1 MKAVKCFLVL
11 MFSGTFMSVS
21 AQISKD
27 AYKQRSEMMG
37 LNKKFQS
44 EKVSKASRR
53 QAKEMKKE
61 GWKVA
66 PGALSLE
73 QQIERSALYQNSFE
87 DDMVTP
93 KFVWGDAT
101 STAENYDAGKMQA
114 LEQARMNLVGSI
126 ETDIT
131 QIVEDNQSNK
141 QMGAGDAASVIKT
154 LKASKSFVTKRLGQ
168 TIPVME
174 VYRELKNGNVQVR
187 VQTFYSMDK
196 AREVAK
202 QVIREEL
209 EKEGKELQGTLD
221 ELLGW

>member
-1 MKAVKCFLVL
+1 MKAAKCLLFLML
-11 MFSGTFMSVS
+11 IGTVTTAS

-27 AYKQRSEMMG
+27 AYKKRSEMMG
-37 LNKKFQS
+37 LNKKLQS
-44 EKVSKASRR
+44 EKVSKAARK

-114 LEQARMNLVGSI
+114 LELARTNLVGSI

-131 QIVEDNQSNK
+131 QIVENNQSNK

-154 LKASKSFVTKRLGQ
+154 LQASKSFVTKKLGQ

-196 AREVAK
+196 AREVTK

-209 EKEGKELQGTLD
+209 EKQGGDLQNKLD
-221 ELLGW
+221 EILGW

>member
-1 MKAVKCFLVL
+1 MKAVKCLLVL
-11 MFSGTFMSVS
+11 MFTGTFMSVS
-21 AQISKD
+21 AQISKE

-101 STAENYDAGKMQA
+101 STAESYDAGKMQA
-114 LEQARMNLVGSI
+114 LEQARTNLVGSI

-131 QIVEDNQSNK
+131 QIVENNQSNK

-209 EKEGKELQGTLD
+209 EKEGEELQGTLD

>member
-1 MKAVKCFLVL
+1 MKAAKCLFFLML
-11 MFSGTFMSVS
+11 AGTVTTTS

-27 AYKQRSEMMG
+27 AYKRRSEMMD
-37 LNKKFQS
+37 LNKKLQS
-44 EKVSKASRR
+44 EKVSKASRQ

-73 QQIERSALYQNSFE
+73 QQIERSALYQNSYE

-93 KFVWGDAT
+93 KFISGDAM
-101 STAENYDAGKMQA
+101 SVAEFYDAGKMQA
-114 LEQARMNLVGSI
+114 LELARLNIVSSI

-131 QIVEDNQSNK
+131 EIVDNNRANK
-141 QMGAGDAASVIKT
+141 QLAADDAASVLKT
-154 LKASKSFVTKRLGQ
+154 LKKSKSYVTKKLSQ
-168 TIPVME
+168 TIPAIE

-196 AREVAK
+196 ARDITK

-209 EKEGKELQGTLD
+209 EKEGEELQGDLD
-221 ELLGW
+221 DILGW